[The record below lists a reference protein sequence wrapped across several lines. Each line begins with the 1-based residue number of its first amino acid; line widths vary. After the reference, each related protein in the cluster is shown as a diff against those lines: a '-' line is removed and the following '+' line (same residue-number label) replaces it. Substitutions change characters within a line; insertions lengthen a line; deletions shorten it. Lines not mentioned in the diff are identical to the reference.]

1 MGQRVLVGRSS
12 SGAGLAGCCS
22 SYWSEAGSGGGT
34 RELHSR
40 RNKMAQTETTAIN
53 DFSLSPLLRVALQE
67 QHK

>member
-1 MGQRVLVGRSS
+1 MLVGRSS

-53 DFSLSPLLRVALQE
+53 VFFFAFAFIKGGFTRTI
-67 QHK
+67 